1 MDMSYGASFPACE
14 NHAEQNRQSNSMKQ
28 YFECH
33 TVLIGAVLN
42 LTVPLTENK
51 VAENGVIVGFSLIE
65 EGIRTIDFTWSLLLL
80 RFNSISFDFPL

>member
-1 MDMSYGASFPACE
+1 
-14 NHAEQNRQSNSMKQ
+14 MKQ
-28 YFECH
+28 YFDCY

-65 EGIRTIDFTWSLLLL
+65 EAIRTIDFTWSLLLL
-80 RFNSISFDFPL
+80 RFNSISLDFPL

>member
-1 MDMSYGASFPACE
+1 
-14 NHAEQNRQSNSMKQ
+14 MKQ
-28 YFECH
+28 YFECY

-42 LTVPLTENK
+42 LTFPLTENK

-65 EGIRTIDFTWSLLLL
+65 EAIRTIDFTWSLLLL

>member
-1 MDMSYGASFPACE
+1 MSHDASFSACE
-14 NHAEQNRQSNSMKQ
+14 NHAKQKRQSDSMKQ

-42 LTVPLTENK
+42 LTIPVNENK
-51 VAENGVIVGFSLIE
+51 AAEIGVIVGFSLIE
-65 EGIRTIDFTWSLLLL
+65 EAIRTIDFTWSLLLL

>member
-1 MDMSYGASFPACE
+1 
-14 NHAEQNRQSNSMKQ
+14 MKQ
-28 YFECH
+28 YFECY

-42 LTVPLTENK
+42 LTVPLTENR

-65 EGIRTIDFTWSLLLL
+65 EAIRTIDFTWSLLLL

>member
-1 MDMSYGASFPACE
+1 
-14 NHAEQNRQSNSMKQ
+14 MKQ
-28 YFECH
+28 YFECY

-65 EGIRTIDFTWSLLLL
+65 EAIRTIDFTWSLLLL
-80 RFNSISFDFPL
+80 RFNSISLDFPL